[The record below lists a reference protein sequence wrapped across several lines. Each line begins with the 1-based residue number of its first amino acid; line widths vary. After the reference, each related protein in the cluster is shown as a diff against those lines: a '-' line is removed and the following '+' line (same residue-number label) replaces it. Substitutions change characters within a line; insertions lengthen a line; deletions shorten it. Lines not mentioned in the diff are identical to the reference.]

1 MGMMESFAPTGSAE
15 EYSIA
20 EEEIAVP
27 AGIDERQVESVER
40 DSTPLRRWPAAIAE
54 LYYEEIVQ
62 RIYREEHFLFLL
74 GLLMCLATIAV
85 DMIVNPDMA
94 KEGAVLRVLVVAPL
108 TLIGLIAGARGW
120 SQVLAFC
127 VGASPIAFIAV
138 VVHLAVHLP
147 PDLAPRYIHATILLV
162 GLANVILPYSLRGLV
177 IFDVSAIL
185 VTAAMLFLGGPDI
198 LAEHADTLV
207 ILVLVA
213 AATLPVAA
221 RFEKLRQR
229 NFLLTLRARIFS
241 RELLKANRALHVLS
255 QSDPLTGIA
264 NRRGFESHFETAIVA
279 PGENGRGTDLVALMM
294 IDLDFFKAFNDAHGH
309 QAGDSCLKLV
319 ANALIDIFDSADGIV
334 GRYGGEEFV
343 AALRTRDRAVILAVA
358 EEVRRTIATVLTPV
372 DETDRSLVT
381 ASIGVAI
388 APASAMLPREELLEM
403 ADAALYSGKDR
414 GRNRVEVVE
423 AEVAF
428 GIRP

>member
-1 MGMMESFAPTGSAE
+1 MGMMETFAPTGIADD
-15 EYSIA
+15 YSIA
-20 EEEIAVP
+20 EDEIAVP

-40 DSTPLRRWPAAIAE
+40 DSVPLRRWPAAIAE
-54 LYYEEIVQ
+54 LYYQEIVQ

-85 DMIVNPDMA
+85 DVIVNPGMA

-177 IFDVSAIL
+177 IFDVSAML
-185 VTAAMLFLGGPDI
+185 VTAAMLLLGGTDN
-198 LAEHADTLV
+198 LAQHADTLV
-207 ILVLVA
+207 ILALVA

-264 NRRGFESHFETAIVA
+264 NRRGFESQFETAIVA
-279 PGENGRGTDLVALMM
+279 PGENGRANDLIALMM

-319 ANALIDIFDSADGIV
+319 ANALTDIFDSADGVV

-372 DETDRSLVT
+372 DEADRSLVT

-428 GIRP
+428 GIRQ